1 LNSEIAD
8 SKEHAAEA
16 AAAAV
21 DYCSAVADDAVTEPF
36 LTTEVFFF
44 IIKKHFRST
53 KIMMFMVIQILGK
66 GKKKENLK
74 QHICISTSQKGSTSL
89 KR

>member
-66 GKKKENLK
+66 GTQKKRRTLSS
-74 QHICISTSQKGSTSL
+74 ISVSPRV
-89 KR
+89 KRGAPA